1 MQPLRVLQTSMAV
14 TQCPLAART
23 GPKVGSPRDARW
35 ATTVRVRTTEMDA
48 AWSVQRPVREPA
60 ATADHVRTQ
69 RLAQW
74 RTAADQLRVQQ
85 GVRNTTRRV
94 RICSP
99 TEIRKDMATLHRM
112 MLLVET
118 RDRTVT
124 TVTAGMGVVAGT
136 SPTAETKGT
145 GVTKSQSIAPPFSRS
160 LREGGF
166 FISSQHSLWRFAVL
180 DSIAASAL
188 NECSPAFEI

>member
-1 MQPLRVLQTSMAV
+1 MAD
-14 TQCPLAART
+14 P
-23 GPKVGSPRDARW
+23 
-35 ATTVRVRTTEMDA
+35 
-48 AWSVQRPVREPA
+48 
-60 ATADHVRTQ
+60 VRTQ
-69 RLAQW
+69 RLVQW
-74 RTAADQLRVQQ
+74 KTAAAQLRVQQ
-85 GVRNTTRRV
+85 DVRNTTRRV
-94 RICSP
+94 RTCSP
-99 TEIRKDMATLHRM
+99 MEIRKGMETLHRVK
-112 MLLVET
+112 LLVET

-124 TVTAGMGVVAGT
+124 KTTAEMGVVAGT

-188 NECSPAFEI
+188 NECSPAFAI

>member
-1 MQPLRVLQTSMAV
+1 MVV

-48 AWSVQRPVREPA
+48 AWSAQRRTRKHA
-60 ATADHVRTQ
+60 AMADPVRTQ
-69 RLAQW
+69 RLVQW
-74 RTAADQLRVQQ
+74 KTAAAQLRVQQ
-85 GVRNTTRRV
+85 DVRNTTRRV
-94 RICSP
+94 RTCSP
-99 TEIRKDMATLHRM
+99 MEIRKGMETLHRVK
-112 MLLVET
+112 LLVET

-124 TVTAGMGVVAGT
+124 KTTAEMGVVAGT

-160 LREGGF
+160 LRKGG
-166 FISSQHSLWRFAVL
+166 
-180 DSIAASAL
+180 D
-188 NECSPAFEI
+188 FELPSRAT